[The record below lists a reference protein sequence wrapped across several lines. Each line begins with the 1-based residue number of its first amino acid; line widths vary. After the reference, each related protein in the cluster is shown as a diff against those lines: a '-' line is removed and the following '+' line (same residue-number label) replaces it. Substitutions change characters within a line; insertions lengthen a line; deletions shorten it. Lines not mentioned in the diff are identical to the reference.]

1 MLAARFALSRTVGRA
16 KAASGRRASGATRAV
31 VTILGIVLSIAPS
44 MAAMAQGRRT
54 TTIRL
59 EEIRVEGRIQKPQAF
74 YILPRSNL
82 DYEALDRSESFLNK
96 IEESVGREPF

>member
-1 MLAARFALSRTVGRA
+1 M
-16 KAASGRRASGATRAV
+16 
-31 VTILGIVLSIAPS
+31 LGIVLSISPPL
-44 MAAMAQGRRT
+44 AASAQGRRT

-82 DYEALDRSESFLNK
+82 DYEALDRKDSFLPN
-96 IEESVGREPF
+96 IEESVEREPF

>member
-1 MLAARFALSRTVGRA
+1 MALEKLKEV
-16 KAASGRRASGATRAV
+16 RRLV
-31 VTILGIVLSIAPS
+31 VTIVGIVLSITPPL
-44 MAAMAQGRRT
+44 AAMAQGRRT

-82 DYEALDRSESFLNK
+82 DYEALDRIESFLPK
-96 IEESVGREPF
+96 IEESVEREPF

>member
-1 MLAARFALSRTVGRA
+1 LAP
-16 KAASGRRASGATRAV
+16 V
-31 VTILGIVLSIAPS
+31 VSLGEEGVLRLIVAILGIVLSITPS
-44 MAAMAQGRRT
+44 LAAVAQGRRT

-82 DYEALDRSESFLNK
+82 DYEGLDRTESFLKK
-96 IEESVGREPF
+96 IEESVEREPF

>member
-1 MLAARFALSRTVGRA
+1 MKRFI
-16 KAASGRRASGATRAV
+16 V
-31 VTILGIVLSIAPS
+31 VTMGLVLSISLP
-44 MAAMAQGRRT
+44 MTVMAQSRQG

-82 DYEALDRSESFLNK
+82 DYEALDRTRSFLPK
-96 IEESVGREPF
+96 IEESVEREPF